1 MSSAPWDAALL
12 ARIAHL
18 HLRARNVV
26 DGWRQGEHRSRRTT
40 SAIEFVDH
48 QEYAPGDPI
57 KYVDW
62 KVAARTDRLVI
73 RRHSA
78 ETEVPVTLLLDVSG
92 DLGTEGHGDADESKL
107 GTALIIAATLAVFL
121 QRHGDPVGLELI
133 GGEDVTH
140 RSIPVGGRTLPAI
153 MRSLAE
159 VSAGGQAN
167 LAEAFDRLGERLPR
181 RSVLILISDLMEEPL
196 EWGPKVAALV
206 RRGIDLRVLHLHDP
220 DEWTLQLQD
229 PSRLY
234 SPEGGDAVPIDPVAA
249 REAME
254 TVVASYLAEVR
265 GYLGRQRGQHHLVA
279 YNESLDGVIRT
290 VLRGRS

>member
-26 DGWRQGEHRSRRTT
+26 AGWRQGEHRSRRTT

-57 KYVDW
+57 KHLDW

-78 ETEVPVTLLLDVSG
+78 ETEVPVTLLVDLSG
-92 DLGTEGHGDADESKL
+92 DLATRGKDDGGDSKM
-107 GTALIIAATLAVFL
+107 GTALVLAATVAVFL
-121 QRHGDPVGLELI
+121 QRHGDPVGLELV
-133 GGEDVTH
+133 GGEGITH

-159 VSAGGQAN
+159 ATPGGQAN
-167 LAEAFDRLGERLPR
+167 LASAFERLGERLPR
-181 RSVLILISDLMEEPL
+181 RSVVILISDLMEEPD
-196 EWGPKVAALV
+196 EWGPTVAALV
-206 RRGIDLRVLHLHDP
+206 RRGIDLRVLQLYDP
-220 DEWTLQLQD
+220 DEWALKLPE

-234 SPEGGDAVPIDPVAA
+234 SPEGGDAVPIDPAEA
-249 REAME
+249 QAAME
-254 TVVASYLAEVR
+254 TVVEEYLAEVR
-265 GYLGRQRGQHHLVA
+265 EYLGRQRGQHHLVA
-279 YNESLDGVIRT
+279 HDEPLDDVLRR
-290 VLRGRS
+290 VLRGQA

>member
-26 DGWRQGEHRSRRTT
+26 DGSRQGEHRSRRTT

-57 KYVDW
+57 KHLDW

-78 ETEVPVTLLLDVSG
+78 ETEVPVTLVVDVSG
-92 DLGTEGHGDADESKL
+92 DLATVGKDGTDDSKM
-107 GTALIIAATLAVFL
+107 GTALVIAATLAVFL
-121 QRHGDPVGLELI
+121 QRHGDPVGLELV
-133 GGEDVTH
+133 GGEGITH

-159 VSAGGQAN
+159 ASAGGQAN
-167 LAEAFDRLGERLPR
+167 LAETFERLGERLPR
-181 RSVLILISDLMEEPL
+181 RSVLILISDLMEEPE

-206 RRGIDLRVLHLHDP
+206 RRGIDLRVLQLHDP
-220 DEWTLQLQD
+220 AEWSLQLTE

-234 SPEGGDAVPIDPVAA
+234 SPEGGEAVPIDPVATRPA
-249 REAME
+249 MAGVVEA
-254 TVVASYLAEVR
+254 YLSEVR

-279 YNESLDGVIRT
+279 YDEPLDGILRT

>member
-26 DGWRQGEHRSRRTT
+26 DGWRQGEHISRRTT

-48 QEYAPGDPI
+48 QEYAPGDPL
-57 KYVDW
+57 KHLDW

-78 ETEVPVTLLLDVSG
+78 ETEVPVTLVVDVSG
-92 DLGTEGHGDADESKL
+92 DLATSGRDDDGDTKM

-121 QRHGDPVGLELI
+121 QRHGDPVGLELV
-133 GGEDVTH
+133 GGEGMTH

-159 VSAGGQAN
+159 VSAGGQAH
-167 LAEAFDRLGERLPR
+167 LREAFERLGERLPR
-181 RSVLILISDLMEEPL
+181 RSVLILISDLMEEPAD
-196 EWGPKVAALV
+196 WGPSVAALV

-220 DEWTLQLQD
+220 DEWSLQLPE

-249 REAME
+249 RAAMA
-254 TVVASYLAEVR
+254 TVVEAYLAEVR
-265 GYLGRQRGQHHLVA
+265 GYLGKQRGQHHLVA
-279 YNESLDGVIRT
+279 HDEPLDRVIRT